1 MVNSLLLTP
10 TIFPCCEQCWR
21 ALYGAPE
28 NLLIFGESGGI
39 GRPNNDGVVGQCDPI
54 AERDCKGTAKM
65 AFFHGSYALSEVK
78 VDIALIMSI
87 KEAPPTDV
95 RAEVRY

>member
-10 TIFPCCEQCWR
+10 TIFPCCEQCDR
-21 ALYGAPE
+21 L
-28 NLLIFGESGGI
+28 
-39 GRPNNDGVVGQCDPI
+39 
-54 AERDCKGTAKM
+54 AERECKGTAKM
-65 AFFHGSYALSEVK
+65 AFFNGSYALSEVK
-78 VDIALIMSI
+78 VCIALIMSI

>member
-10 TIFPCCEQCWR
+10 TIFPCCEQCWC
-21 ALYGAPE
+21 ALYGGPKNFVSE
-28 NLLIFGESGGI
+28 WGERRQPSPQQRR
-39 GRPNNDGVVGQCDPI
+39 GRWSMRPAC
-54 AERDCKGTAKM
+54 RTLCKGTAKM

-78 VDIALIMSI
+78 VCITLIMSI

>member
-1 MVNSLLLTP
+1 MTNNSFYKVEVAKTC
-10 TIFPCCEQCWR
+10 I
-21 ALYGAPE
+21 
-28 NLLIFGESGGI
+28 S
-39 GRPNNDGVVGQCDPI
+39 I

-78 VDIALIMSI
+78 LSIALIMSI

-95 RAEVRY
+95 RSEVHY

>member
-21 ALYGAPE
+21 AFTGSPRATGA
-28 NLLIFGESGGI
+28 SGGS
-39 GRPNNDGVVGQCDPI
+39 GGSRRLNNDEVVGQYDRL
-54 AERDCKGTAKM
+54 AERECKGTAKI
-65 AFFHGSYALSEVK
+65 AFFHGSYALSEVN
-78 VDIALIMSI
+78 VRIALIMRI

-95 RAEVRY
+95 RADVLY